1 MLLFRFDK
9 NVTHWLVTDPN
20 KHQVQHI
27 ECESHEKS
35 WDSIR
40 KEVSRR
46 IRNAAT
52 STATVE
58 VQDRSR

>member
-9 NVTHWLVTDPN
+9 NVTHLLVTGPN

-35 WDSIR
+35 WGYIR
-40 KEVSRR
+40 KEISRR

-52 STATVE
+52 STVAVQ